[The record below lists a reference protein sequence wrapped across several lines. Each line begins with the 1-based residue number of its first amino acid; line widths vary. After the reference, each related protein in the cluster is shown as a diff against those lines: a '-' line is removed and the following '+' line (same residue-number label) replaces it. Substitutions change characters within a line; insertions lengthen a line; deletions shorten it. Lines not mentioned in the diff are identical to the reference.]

1 MCDCVTVSLKKK
13 NIYIYIYITCITKK
27 VTQIYMSK
35 KKKSWDNKLQVSQI
49 YTK

>member
-1 MCDCVTVSLKKK
+1 MCDCVTVSLKK
-13 NIYIYIYITCITKK
+13 IYIYITCITKK

>member
-1 MCDCVTVSLKKK
+1 MCDCVTVSLKKL
-13 NIYIYIYITCITKK
+13 YIYIYITCITKK

-35 KKKSWDNKLQVSQI
+35 KKKKSWENKQQVSQI